1 MSDRVKLS
9 NKEKDMKIIIAI
21 IAVLSTSAL
30 AAPYVEFKS
39 KAKVTSESYGVSY
52 FTNDAVNH
60 IRLGTTWKN
69 MYFEGGKMTNGVS
82 TEAGYKFKNLG
93 GSNLTLKG
101 KVESTKLDAGQWKH
115 GVETEL
121 RYTF

>member
-1 MSDRVKLS
+1 
-9 NKEKDMKIIIAI
+9 MKTLVFASLLLVGCH
-21 IAVLSTSAL
+21 AVS
-30 AAPYVEFKS
+30 APYVEFKS
-39 KAKVTSESYGVSY
+39 KAKVTSDSYAVSY

-60 IRLGTTWKN
+60 IRLGNTWKN
-69 MYFEGGKMTNGVS
+69 IYFEGGKMTNGVS

-93 GSNLTLKG
+93 GSNFTLKG

-121 RYTF
+121 RYTFD